1 MDIFNVFKSKPD
13 PWGQLPGPKGGAQT
27 PRFAVNPDAMFNL
40 GATRALHLLFQS
52 KVRDAAWLNS
62 FYLAAWNASV
72 SVGEPEHFD
81 GPDGMPYYR
90 LNLPAA
96 GTDFDAQSLS
106 NLAGMC
112 VERNAGAA
120 FFAHADDPETAP
132 QFVLSMGVLD
142 SMLRYD
148 SPDGDPVD
156 CEVDLRSQILFAGS
170 RQILTAS
177 PSADFLPGYTARALH
192 RYMSR
197 IWGIYDPRVHLLV
210 DPALHPSRNLVIG
223 RKRSSFSSSAEVADE
238 MARLAWFMPPHR
250 SLMLMPEDWSLG
262 DMDCL
267 IELGTRPANRSKQL

>member
-1 MDIFNVFKSKPD
+1 MGIFNVFKSKPH
-13 PWGQLPGPKGGAQT
+13 PWGQLPGPSGGAAA
-27 PRFAVNPDAMFNL
+27 PRFAVNPGAMFNL
-40 GATRALHLLFQS
+40 DATRALHSLFRSQT
-52 KVRDAAWLNS
+52 RDAAWLSS

-90 LNLPAA
+90 LNLPGG

-106 NLAGMC
+106 NMAGIC

-120 FFAHADDPETAP
+120 FFARADDPETAP

-156 CEVDLRSQILFAGS
+156 CEVDSRSQSLFAGS
-170 RQILTAS
+170 RQVLTAS
-177 PSADFLPGYTARALH
+177 PSAEFLLGYTARALH
-192 RYMSR
+192 RYMSC
-197 IWGIYDPRVHLLV
+197 IWGIADPRVHLLV

-223 RKRSSFSSSAEVADE
+223 RKRSSFSSDQEVSDE
-238 MARLAWFMPPHR
+238 MARLLWFMPPRR
-250 SLMLMPEDWSLG
+250 SLILMPEDWSLA
-262 DMDCL
+262 DMDR
-267 IELGTRPANRSKQL
+267 LGDLCNSVP